1 MTQTEG
7 ERLAVIEERQSDY
20 DRWNVRQNGR
30 LDRIDGKLDSSKNWL
45 VGLMGSMVVSMAL
58 LIVNICI
65 H

>member
-45 VGLMGSMVVSMAL
+45 IGLMGSMVVSMAL
-58 LIVNICI
+58 LVVNICI